1 MKVPGFIVEKVYV
14 KGSLRNVPG
23 GFQFQLDNKMG
34 NGQARKV
41 KPLTVDG
48 VEMLPDKSF
57 LNVGEERRPF
67 NAVTEDAPF
76 SMAVNQ
82 VSTIEVEGVSLAQG
96 ARKVVMGI
104 VLTGL
109 GEMEFEFVD
118 EVRE

>member
-48 VEMLPDKSF
+48 VEY
-57 LNVGEERRPF
+57 
-67 NAVTEDAPF
+67 AP
-76 SMAVNQ
+76 
-82 VSTIEVEGVSLAQG
+82 
-96 ARKVVMGI
+96 
-104 VLTGL
+104 
-109 GEMEFEFVD
+109 
-118 EVRE
+118 